1 MITRSLIAL
10 WRTGKSFAGLLSRTM
25 RTMFYH
31 PNTRI
36 GFGSVISKNST
47 LEGNNAIGEFSVV
60 ANSALGRYT
69 YVGSRV
75 RIEAT
80 DVGAFS
86 SIASDVKIGLHEHP
100 TKEYVSTYPGFH
112 VQWPLTSLLSPK
124 HKFETQKRTSIGNDV
139 WIGEGAIIRTGVHI
153 GNGAII
159 GAGSVVTK
167 DIPAY
172 AIFAGVPAR
181 LIRYRFN
188 ELERSGLE
196 DSKWWE
202 WTDSRISEFQHFFRS
217 ASDFL
222 EHVKD
227 C

>member
-1 MITRSLIAL
+1 MMTRSLLAV
-10 WRTGKSFAGLLSRTM
+10 WRTGKAFAGLFFRTM

-31 PNTRI
+31 SNARI
-36 GFGSVISKNST
+36 GFGTVISKNST
-47 LEGNNAIGEFSVV
+47 LGGNNAIGEFSVV
-60 ANSALGRYT
+60 VNSALGRYT
-69 YVGSRV
+69 YIGSRV

-80 DVGAFS
+80 DIGAFS

-112 VQWPLTSLLSPK
+112 IQWPLTSWLSPK
-124 HKFETQKRTSIGNDV
+124 HKFETQKRTIVGNDV
-139 WIGEGAIIRTGVHI
+139 WIGEGAVIRTGVHI

-172 AIFAGVPAR
+172 AIVAGVPAR
-181 LIRYRFN
+181 HIRYRFN
-188 ELERSGLE
+188 EMELKKVEE
-196 DSKWWE
+196 SKWWE
-202 WTDSRISEFQHFFRS
+202 WSDSRILETQQFF
-217 ASDFL
+217 ASVSSFL
-222 EHVKD
+222 EHIKD

>member
-1 MITRSLIAL
+1 MTRSLLAV
-10 WRTGKSFAGLLSRTM
+10 WRTGKAFAGLFFRTM

-31 PNTRI
+31 SNASI
-36 GFGSVISKNST
+36 GFGTVISKNST
-47 LEGNNAIGEFSVV
+47 LGGNNAIGEFSVV
-60 ANSALGRYT
+60 VNSALGRYT
-69 YVGSRV
+69 YIGSRV

-80 DVGAFS
+80 DIGAFS

-100 TKEYVSTYPGFH
+100 TKEYVSTYPSFH
-112 VQWPLTSLLSPK
+112 IQWPLTAWSHPK
-124 HKFETQKRTSIGNDV
+124 RKFETQKRTIIGNDV
-139 WIGEGAIIRTGVHI
+139 WIGEGAVIRTGVHI

-172 AIFAGVPAR
+172 AIFAGAPAR
-181 LIRYRFN
+181 HIRYRFN
-188 ELERSGLE
+188 ELERNGLE